1 MVGMLSHV
9 GKVRK
14 INEDS
19 LGVYENSQIKLY
31 IVSDGMGGHNA
42 GEIASK
48 LAVDSIL
55 EFVKNSDV
63 EEDLEKLLA
72 DAIKDSNEKIFEVSK
87 SNNSLNGM
95 GTTVTTCLIN
105 NGKMAVAN
113 VGDSRCYVITSEG
126 IKQVTKDHSLV
137 QELVDSGSI
146 TQEEAEVHPNKN
158 IITRSLGT
166 SPKVEV
172 DTFLLDLSTIFKV
185 VICSDGLSNSVS
197 STEMLSIIRS
207 KDNEGACK
215 ELVDLSNERGGRDN
229 ITVIVFEGECKDDR
243 DFTRE

>member
-87 SNNSLNGM
+87 SNHSLNGM

-126 IKQVTKDHSLV
+126 IRQITKDHSLV
-137 QELVDSGSI
+137 QELVDSGNI

-172 DTFLLDLSTIFKV
+172 DTFLLDLSTICKV
-185 VICSDGLSNSVS
+185 VLCSDGLSNSVS
-197 STEMLSIIRS
+197 SAEMLSIIS
-207 KDNEGACK
+207 SMDNESACK